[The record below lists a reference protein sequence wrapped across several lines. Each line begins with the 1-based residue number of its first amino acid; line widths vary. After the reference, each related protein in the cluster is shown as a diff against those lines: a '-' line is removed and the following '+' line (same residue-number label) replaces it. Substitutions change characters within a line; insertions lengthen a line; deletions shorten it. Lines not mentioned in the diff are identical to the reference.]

1 MIIEDISFLTD
12 MALGVILLIII
23 IFLFLK
29 DGESNRKLKRYEKSI
44 EDLHYE
50 IFQLKKELQEF
61 KESSSQA
68 IADNKPVD
76 DYEIYKK
83 LIKFLEK
90 DNVDYVT
97 VSKNNEMSVSIPV
110 SELSEEI
117 RYIIKPNPI
126 ADMFRQ
132 SAS

>member
-1 MIIEDISFLTD
+1 MNIT
-12 MALGVILLIII
+12 
-23 IFLFLK
+23 
-29 DGESNRKLKRYEKSI
+29 
-44 EDLHYE
+44 
-50 IFQLKKELQEF
+50 
-61 KESSSQA
+61 
-68 IADNKPVD
+68 VD

-83 LIKFLEK
+83 LISFLEK